1 MIGLSVTAALW
12 LGMTNAMVQ
21 ANPLSDDSSHEAIAP
36 HQDASPTGSIHERRQ
51 QSATTTSAIPLTTT
65 FIPPDDC
72 NNGQLTMLSSP
83 GYFIWLNEP
92 VPVSES
98 TFSSCY
104 PSEFMKEYQT
114 YHINPTTVG
123 SRVPLM
129 SPLICPF
136 GWETLTSIDNYIAC
150 CPTNFLLSPPETTM
164 DANRPAYGGTCYSDW
179 TLGQTASVSA
189 FGSSSYIG
197 MTLASAK
204 TVPFQVYAHVI
215 DGIVATATQQTHTS
229 SSGSDATSTSTSTST
244 DAAADATADAS
255 TDASASSNSSTLSGG
270 AVAGIVIGSLAGC
283 AIIII
288 IASFFIIRRRKLLAR
303 STPPAPP
310 APLEDHKSELPI
322 GDMDNF
328 PTDTPISEMDGYGRR
343 SLHEMEGA

>member
-1 MIGLSVTAALW
+1 MIGLSVTVALW

-21 ANPLSDDSSHEAIAP
+21 ANPLGDDSSHEAIAP

-51 QSATTTSAIPLTTT
+51 QSETTTSAIPLTTT

-72 NNGQLTMLSSP
+72 NDGQLTMLSSP

-104 PSEFMKEYQT
+104 PKEFMSEYQT

-136 GWETLTSIDNYIAC
+136 GWETLTSIDSYIAC

-179 TLGQTASVSA
+179 TLGQSSSVSA

-215 DGIVATATQQTHTS
+215 DGIVATTAQQTHTS
-229 SSGSDATSTSTSTST
+229 SSGSDATSTSTSTPIST
-244 DAAADATADAS
+244 DATADTS
-255 TDASASSNSSTLSGG
+255 TGASAPSNSSTLSGG
-270 AVAGIVIGSLAGC
+270 AVAGIVVGVLAGC

-288 IASFFIIRRRKLLAR
+288 IASFLIIRRRKLLAP
-303 STPPAPP
+303 STPSV
-310 APLEDHKSELPI
+310 PLEDHKSELPI
-322 GDMDNF
+322 GDMDNL
-328 PTDTPISEMDGYGRR
+328 PTETPISEMDGYGRR
-343 SLHEMEGA
+343 SIHEMGGA